1 MPKLDPLSLK
11 LFLSVIETNSITAA
25 ASAHHIAATAVSKRV
40 SDLED
45 LFGTTLLQRTNRG
58 VHPTDAG
65 KALVSLARR
74 ALNEF
79 DSLQIAMQDYCDGG
93 VGLVTLCAST
103 SAMSQFLSRDIA
115 SFLSDNPGIKV
126 SVDEQPSD
134 LAVRQLT
141 DHAVQIAVYANVAET
156 HHLDVKPYSQDHLV
170 LVCHPS
176 HPLAMQDRV
185 AFQDTLTHDYVGW
198 YSGSAIN
205 KQLDTAARMSHA
217 NWQVRAKVNSFD
229 ALAQMVAAQIGIG
242 VLPEGVARR
251 KVLAYPLKICYLMD
265 AWSLRDFYV
274 AVRSVQALP
283 DPALRLYN
291 YLLRA
296 HNNRQP
302 DDPVS
307 DMLMSMH

>member
-11 LFLSVIETNSITAA
+11 LFVSVIESSSITAA
-25 ASAHHIAATAVSKRV
+25 ASMHHIAATAVSKRI
-40 SDLED
+40 SDLEH

-79 DSLQIAMQDYCDGG
+79 DSIQIAMQDYCDGG

-115 SFLSDNPGIKV
+115 DFLVQSPGIKV
-126 SVDEQPSD
+126 SVDEQPSE
-134 LAVRQLT
+134 LAVRMVA
-141 DHAVQIAVYANVAET
+141 DNAVQIGVYANVAET
-156 HHLDVKPYSQDHLV
+156 HGLNTQLYSEDHLV

-176 HPLAMQDRV
+176 HPLAMRDRV
-185 AFQDTLTHDYVGW
+185 SFQDTLVYDYVGW

-205 KQLDTAARMSHA
+205 KQLDTAARMSHC
-217 NWQVRAKVNSFD
+217 NWQVRARVNSFD

-242 VLPEGVARR
+242 ILPEDVARQR
-251 KVLAYPLKICYLMD
+251 VLAYPLKICYLSD
-265 AWSLRDFYV
+265 AWAIRQFHLAIRAD
-274 AVRSVQALP
+274 QALP
-283 DPALRLYN
+283 DPALRLHN

-296 HNNRQP
+296 HNNSKP
-302 DDPVS
+302 NDPVP